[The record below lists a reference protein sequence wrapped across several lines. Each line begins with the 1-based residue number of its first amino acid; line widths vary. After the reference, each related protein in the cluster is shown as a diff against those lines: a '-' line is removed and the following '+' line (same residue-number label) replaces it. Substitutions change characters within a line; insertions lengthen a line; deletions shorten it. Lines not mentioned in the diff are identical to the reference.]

1 VSNIGPCCDKIVLE
15 DQHLKATPTLQT
27 LAFNGQRG
35 YAVAAK
41 MQALQARE
49 RYGQK
54 LRVRPR
60 ESLPRRF
67 IVDGRK
73 RGSTAALTVEFKII

>member
-1 VSNIGPCCDKIVLE
+1 MRNVGPCCDKIVLE
-15 DQHLKATPTLQT
+15 DQHLKAAPTLQT

-67 IVDGRK
+67 TVGAK
-73 RGSTAALTVEFKII
+73 RGVWQLSPSSSR